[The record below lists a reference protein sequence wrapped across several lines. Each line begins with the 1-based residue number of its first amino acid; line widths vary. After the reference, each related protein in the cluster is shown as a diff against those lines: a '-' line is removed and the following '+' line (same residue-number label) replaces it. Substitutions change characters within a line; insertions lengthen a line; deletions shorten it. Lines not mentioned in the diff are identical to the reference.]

1 MNSIILDVQATLSGS
16 QGAQAQ
22 AQAQAQ
28 AHGRI
33 CFFQQQFRF
42 YFVQYFRI
50 YSSISSLTS
59 SGQAVFF
66 LLLLTRRRVAKLQEK
81 SRR

>member
-16 QGAQAQ
+16 QGAQ